1 MVNCNRQVIATN
13 KLDQTKKCLFIYLSL
28 LFIEKTEFELYLTCI
43 MINIAGKLG
52 HPPIILIRSR
62 E

>member
-1 MVNCNRQVIATN
+1 MVNCNRLVIATN
-13 KLDQTKKCLFIYLSL
+13 KLNQTKKSLFIYLSL
-28 LFIEKTEFELYLTCI
+28 LFIEKTEFELYLACI
-43 MINIAGKLG
+43 IIHIAGKLG